1 MLRLPPDVTALT
13 VALVLFA
20 SGTHG
25 AEKWPRS
32 GVRICERVQDSHG
45 HCYGTQMDYCFW
57 TDPAPWHSNNMAC
70 YDCQDTLEKCQAKA
84 VKENKKDSDYVC
96 NYDTSVSGTADI
108 LLSNGKTDDT
118 GYSSK
123 SCDVECS
130 SNSACKSFVFRPM
143 NGYVVYFSAPL

>member
-1 MLRLPPDVTALT
+1 MIKV
-13 VALVLFA
+13 
-20 SGTHG
+20 S
-25 AEKWPRS
+25 E
-32 GVRICERVQDSHG
+32 
-45 HCYGTQMDYCFW
+45 CYSTPTPYCFW
-57 TDPAPWHSNNMAC
+57 SEPSALAVGNVC
-70 YDCQDTLEKCQAKA
+70 YDCKDTLEKCQANA
-84 VKENKKDSDYVC
+84 VKQNKKDSDYVC
-96 NYDTSVSGTADI
+96 NYDTSVGGTADI